1 MKSKIS
7 FFVDRIERNKIL
19 YFLTEVPTLGNVR
32 IKKLIDEVS
41 DLNNILDAD
50 YVNKLKIDG
59 LNKDNIKKI
68 KENYNRWDEIE
79 ENYSILLEKCEF
91 KGINLISIA
100 DDEYPEN
107 LKNIYDAPIFLYY
120 KGTLK
125 STDKYSLSIVGTRFP
140 SEYGESV
147 CKQLV
152 KEICSY
158 GIITVSG
165 MAKGIDSMCHKYTL
179 QNGGWTYAVLGSGVD
194 VVYPAENKKLYEKII
209 ENGAVIS
216 EFEPGTKP
224 DKVNFPKRNRILSG
238 ISMGTII
245 VETGIRGGSR
255 ITAEFALDQD
265 RELFAIPGYI
275 HARRSQGCN
284 DLIKRGQAKLITCF
298 DDVLSELGYRL
309 EGFISREKKTEQSLT
324 QLELSVFEQQI
335 YDVIDDSP
343 IHIDEI
349 ANRTTLSI
357 SDCLVN
363 LLSLEFKGL
372 IKQLPGKFFRREV

>member
-1 MKSKIS
+1 M
-7 FFVDRIERNKIL
+7 DRIERNKIL
-19 YFLTEVPTLGNVR
+19 YFLTKVPTLGNVR
-32 IKKLIDEVS
+32 IKKIIDGVS
-41 DLNNILDAD
+41 DINNILDAD
-50 YVNKLKIDG
+50 YIGNLKIDG
-59 LNKDNIKKI
+59 LSLDSIKKI
-68 KENYNRWDEIE
+68 QESYNCWDEIE
-79 ENYSILLEKCEF
+79 ESYAILLEKCEF
-91 KGINLISIA
+91 KGISLISIV

-107 LKNIYDAPIFLYY
+107 LRNIYDAPIFLYY

-125 STDKYSLSIVGTRFP
+125 PTDKYSLSIVGTRFP

-158 GIITVSG
+158 NIITVSG

-179 QNGGWTYAVLGSGVD
+179 QNGGCTYAVLGSGVD
-194 VVYPAENKKLYEKII
+194 VVYPSENKKLYEKII

-216 EFEPGTKP
+216 EFEPGAKP

-238 ISMGTII
+238 ISLGTII
-245 VETGIRGGSR
+245 VETGVRGGSR

-265 RELFAIPGYI
+265 RELFAVPGYI
-275 HARRSQGCN
+275 YARRSQGCN

-298 DDVLSELGYRL
+298 DDVLSELSYRL
-309 EGFISREKKTEQSLT
+309 EGFISSEKDIT
-324 QLELSVFEQQI
+324 QPATQAELSVFEQQI
-335 YDVIDDSP
+335 YNVIDDNP

-363 LLSLEFKGL
+363 LLTLEFKGL
-372 IKQLPGKFFRREV
+372 IKQLPGKFFRREA

>member
-1 MKSKIS
+1 MDK
-7 FFVDRIERNKIL
+7 IERNKIL
-19 YFLTEVPTLGNVR
+19 YFLTQVPTLGNVR

-41 DLNNILDAD
+41 DLSNILDSD
-50 YVNKLKIDG
+50 YILKLRIEG
-59 LNKDNIKKI
+59 LNMDNIKRI
-68 KENYNRWDEIE
+68 RESYNRWDEIE
-79 ENYSILLEKCEF
+79 ENYSILLERCKF
-91 KGINLISIA
+91 KGINFISII

-107 LKNIYDAPIFLYY
+107 LRNIYDAPIFLYY
-120 KGTLK
+120 KGELK
-125 STDKYSLSIVGTRFP
+125 PIDKYSLCMVGTRFP

-158 GIITVSG
+158 DIITVSG
-165 MAKGIDSMCHKYTL
+165 MAKGIDSMCHRYTL

-194 VVYPAENKKLYEKII
+194 VVYPAENKKLYAEII

-238 ISMGTII
+238 ISLGTII
-245 VETGIRGGSR
+245 VETGLRGGSR

-265 RELFAIPGYI
+265 RELFAVPGYI
-275 HARRSQGCN
+275 YAKRSQGCN

-298 DDVLSELGYRL
+298 DDVLSELSYRL
-309 EGFISREKKTEQSLT
+309 SDFIPSKKEASQPVT

-335 YDVIDDSP
+335 YGVIDDNP

-349 ANRTTLSI
+349 ANRTELSI

-363 LLSLEFKGL
+363 LLTLEFKGL
-372 IKQLPGKFFRREV
+372 VKQLPGKFFRRDA